1 MDRFEAMSILLKVVE
16 HGNLSAA
23 SRALNIPLATL
34 SRKISDLETLLAT
47 RLLIRTTRRL
57 TLTDTGVTYVKA
69 ARRILELVEEAEHE
83 AAGEFTAPR
92 GDLVLTAPVMFGR
105 LYVLPV
111 VTDFLA
117 LFPEINVRLL
127 LGDRN
132 VHLVDDQIDM
142 AVRIGTLPD
151 SSLSATRVGSM
162 RTVVCASPTLLAS
175 HGTPQSPD
183 DLARIPCVTVD
194 IPVPALA
201 WRFQVQESS
210 VPVEIPI
217 RPRLSVTS
225 TEAAA
230 VAAIRGAGAV
240 RLMLYQVADAVQAK
254 TLQIVLRS
262 YEPEPV
268 PIHLVH
274 VSRGQMPV
282 KLRTFIDF
290 ARPRLKTALEELTA
304 RTKKEG

>member
-16 HGNLSAA
+16 HGSLSAA

-194 IPVPALA
+194 IPVPVLA